1 MLWRARARP
10 VRSDSLSGSKLRQR
24 PGSPKRRELDR
35 KRESDFVLNVVHPM
49 AELANLV
56 PEEVV
61 SLPPEPFTLGSLR
74 DGRLRVVEPIE
85 VKPML
90 EEGRYLAEATELN
103 EFGYGDNLSEALAD
117 LQAAIAELYLT
128 LEEEQEQ
135 LGPDLASVWV
145 VLSQKVRRAD
155 AVSCS

>member
-1 MLWRARARP
+1 MVTA
-10 VRSDSLSGSKLRQR
+10 GQI
-24 PGSPKRRELDR
+24 RELER
-35 KRESDFVLNVVHPM
+35 QTESDFILDDVPKMTLLEGLVL
-49 AELANLV
+49 AE
-56 PEEVV
+56 PIPV
-61 SLPPEPFTLGSLR
+61 SAEPFTLGSLR

-117 LQAAIAELYLT
+117 LQAAITELYLT